1 MTPNTFSYIIL
12 TYKQQFV
19 KQKFEKRR
27 LYIKKLNRKR
37 KSNLNIKSILLIV
50 LAIIAVNSLFSGS
63 KSYSK
68 VEVEYKSEYASYGDT
83 LWSIAERESK
93 NNKYYQDK
101 DVREIIYDLKKINN
115 MSNSDLSEGQEI
127 KIPKM

>member
-1 MTPNTFSYIIL
+1 MKNVY
-12 TYKQQFV
+12 
-19 KQKFEKRR
+19 R
-27 LYIKKLNRKR
+27 KK

-50 LAIIAVNSLFSGS
+50 LAIIALNSIFSVS

-68 VEVEYKSEYASYGDT
+68 VEVEYKLEYASYGDT

-101 DVREIIYDLKKINN
+101 EVREIIYDLKKINN
-115 MSNSDLSEGQEI
+115 LSNSNLSEGQEI

>member
-1 MTPNTFSYIIL
+1 M
-12 TYKQQFV
+12 
-19 KQKFEKRR
+19 
-27 LYIKKLNRKR
+27 KKLNRKR
-37 KSNLNIKSILLIV
+37 KSNLNIKSILLVV
-50 LAIIAVNSLFSGS
+50 LAIIALNSLFSGS

-115 MSNSDLSEGQEI
+115 MSNSNLNEGQEI
-127 KIPKM
+127 QIPKM